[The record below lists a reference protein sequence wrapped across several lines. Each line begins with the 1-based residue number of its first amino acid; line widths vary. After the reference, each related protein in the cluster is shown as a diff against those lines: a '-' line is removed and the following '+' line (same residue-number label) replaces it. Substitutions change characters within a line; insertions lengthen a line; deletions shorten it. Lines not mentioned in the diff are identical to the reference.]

1 MADEKKYLD
10 KTGLTN
16 LVGKIKS
23 ELSKKANTEDVQPK
37 GEYATLVDGTV
48 PASQLPSYVDDV
60 VEFSGFTLGEVS
72 TKAMSSTKTSQDLLC
87 RVQYVAKNNV
97 FVFYDGKDFYG
108 NWGDANTWGTPIS
121 GTITGTFTTGGRQ
134 PESGKIYVDTTTGKT
149 YRWSGSSL
157 VEISASLALGE
168 TSETAFAGDRGVA
181 VEKSLETVKSELS
194 KKANTEDVESLSNG
208 VKVNTASLEAK
219 SVTSISTKMVG
230 DVLNIVATKI
240 NGDEATSYVRPATIG
255 TTGLMSAEDK
265 NKLDNTIFEEGK
277 RQTAE
282 NSRVEAENSRVTA
295 ESGRVTAENARVA
308 AENSRVSAEQTR
320 EQSFTAKV
328 GEVDTAIKNCN
339 TATEGAERVD
349 ATITEA
355 NVLQVTD
362 RNGTQK
368 TLDLAAVAKANSVA
382 ENVDRLK
389 TNMFS
394 MSNSD
399 WKLTPLLVN
408 SLFTNK
414 ATITNNGVWVNS
426 DIHLTSD
433 LIYIGRKDYIR
444 LSVEFDKT
452 DAEQYNILTFYDKDG
467 KFLSYINNAPS
478 LGIAQAEIQNKN
490 VVYCRITLLKSIIND
505 NLKFKI
511 TTKKPYDEEYVLGS
525 LRDRT
530 NLIYSEIIG
539 RSVINGNIESAGQQ
553 NKKTCIIPVKAGETY
568 YFYSNSNG
576 KAVPFNTTYT
586 FSTLLFNWQNTLFT
600 SQNGGSGTSATA
612 TGTDLYLYVT
622 YGKSQDAMVC
632 SSEQEKFFPQDNDT
646 YIKVGEHDSSITELQ
661 SKVGEHDSSIT
672 ELQSKVGDS
681 GIKLTKHP
689 VAKEMT
695 DDSATIAEA
704 TTSST
709 ITGGTYYPILKNNK
723 PHGEVSDLFRFSL
736 PVQPNSG
743 VYPLENGV
751 EQYLS
756 VSQNITTEFY
766 FEGTE
771 FEVCYRGT
779 YSFFTIIADDV
790 IIGRCS
796 NSLSDAFV
804 WQKISFSTSKKRH
817 IKIRGTF
824 YGIITEGI
832 ITPYKQN
839 RLLLSTDGDSITEGS
854 SQIYPKND
862 EYCWAV
868 RVSEILDCDLNN
880 AGVGGSGYVSKGNS
894 GQPNMVDRYDDYIG
908 KLNTDILFVM
918 GGLNDGYNDDWKT
931 AVDTYWEHV
940 HNTFKGKYVIVASPY
955 WSQLSKNDD
964 IKNKTEYLKSVAL
977 KYNYPFVDVYNGVT
991 YDAMGQVI
999 ATNSNGGLVNTT
1011 TYPLLYREYIAG
1023 TTTDNTHINNIQGHE
1038 YVARYIANE
1047 IFRICHEDFGIT
1059 L

>member
-1 MADEKKYLD
+1 MATYEELKQRAEEVRTETKAKANSAERVGGLLVDIIQEVEADESVRD
-10 KTGLTN
+10 KN
-16 LVGKIKS
+16 ENIRQSNEEQRKS
-23 ELSKKANTEDVQPK
+23 DEAKRTESEQQRTAAEAKRNTDELSRQSNETDRKEAETARAEAEQ
-37 GEYATLVDGTV
+37 AR
-48 PASQLPSYVDDV
+48 A
-60 VEFSGFTLGEVS
+60 
-72 TKAMSSTKTSQDLLC
+72 
-87 RVQYVAKNNV
+87 
-97 FVFYDGKDFYG
+97 
-108 NWGDANTWGTPIS
+108 DAENQ
-121 GTITGTFTTGGRQ
+121 R
-134 PESGKIYVDTTTGKT
+134 
-149 YRWSGSSL
+149 
-157 VEISASLALGE
+157 SASE
-168 TSETAFAGDRGVA
+168 
-181 VEKSLETVKSELS
+181 
-194 KKANTEDVESLSNG
+194 
-208 VKVNTASLEAK
+208 EAR
-219 SVTSISTKMVG
+219 S
-230 DVLNIVATKI
+230 
-240 NGDEATSYVRPATIG
+240 
-255 TTGLMSAEDK
+255 
-265 NKLDNTIFEEGK
+265 
-277 RQTAE
+277 
-282 NSRVEAENSRVTA
+282 TA